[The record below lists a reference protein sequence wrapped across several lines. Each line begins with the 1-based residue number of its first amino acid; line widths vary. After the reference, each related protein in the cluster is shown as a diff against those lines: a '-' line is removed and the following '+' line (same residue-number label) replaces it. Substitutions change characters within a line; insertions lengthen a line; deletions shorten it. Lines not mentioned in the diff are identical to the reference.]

1 MYKTFGQR
9 ILVLCLAAVFFLA
22 AYGMTR
28 HYSPALVAYVVS
40 QTLIQKTPEGMSP
53 TQVEKRFERLMAAIP
68 PEDKLKKMLA
78 LSNYLEKVQKLTPA
92 ELERLLA
99 NGE

>member
-9 ILVLCLAAVFFLA
+9 ILVLCLAAVLFLA
-22 AYGMTR
+22 AYGIAR
-28 HYSPALVAYVVS
+28 HYSPTLVTYVVS
-40 QTLIQKTPEGMSP
+40 QTLIQKAPEGMSP
-53 TQVEKRFERLMAAIP
+53 MQVEKRFERLMAAIP
-68 PEDKLKKMLA
+68 SGAKLKKLLV
-78 LSNYLEKVQKLTPA
+78 LSNYLEKVQKLTAA

>member
-1 MYKTFGQR
+1 MQKTFKQR
-9 ILVLCLAAVFFLA
+9 IPVLCLAAVFFLA
-22 AYGMTR
+22 AYGIAR

-40 QTLIQKTPEGMSP
+40 RTLIQKVPEGTNP
-53 TQVEKRFERLMAAIP
+53 AQVEKRLERLTAAMP
-68 PEDKLKKMLA
+68 PDDKLKKMLA

-99 NGE
+99 DGK